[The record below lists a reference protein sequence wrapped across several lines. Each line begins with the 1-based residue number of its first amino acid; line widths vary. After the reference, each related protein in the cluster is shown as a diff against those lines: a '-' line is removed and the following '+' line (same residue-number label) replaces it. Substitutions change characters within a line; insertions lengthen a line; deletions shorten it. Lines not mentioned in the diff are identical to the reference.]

1 MMIQE
6 SQQVRSHPTYCIRE
20 TKLLQIQGGDNEM
33 VLMPEA
39 VFAGATR
46 FESVNVSNDLV
57 WICVH

>member
-1 MMIQE
+1 MMIQK
-6 SQQVRSHPTYCIRE
+6 SQQTGSHPVYRIRD
-20 TKLLQIQGGDNEM
+20 TQLLQIDGGDNQM